1 VTKYIILLACTLLV
15 IPVLYFIPLGL
26 STKNKLF
33 LTVLAFVLA
42 FSGLFTLNLL
52 SYWTSA
58 GTMVC
63 LAFIAA
69 YIVEKRLPIMQ
80 AGAKEIKT
88 REVYVKSEPIYEK
101 AIRAEQAASVVEAVI
116 EPEIL
121 EEISLHSLEE
131 VEFPQIVVEAEEKN
145 EEDLFLIKDAVDL
158 EELLHTEEE
167 FAFLEEEREILSDYK
182 APALVAVELVEE
194 PFVDRSMLFDE
205 IEEMKN

>member
-1 VTKYIILLACTLLV
+1 VTKYIILLACTLIV

-26 STKNKLF
+26 STKNKFL

-42 FSGLFTLNLL
+42 FGGLFTLNLL

-69 YIVEKRLPIMQ
+69 YIVEKRIPFLQ

-88 REVYVKSEPIYEK
+88 KEVYVKSEPIYEK
-101 AIRAEQAASVVEAVI
+101 AIRVEQAASVEETVI

-131 VEFPQIVVEAEEKN
+131 VEFPQIEVEAEEKN

-158 EELLHTEEE
+158 EELIHPEEE
-167 FAFLEEEREILSDYK
+167 FAFLDEEREILSEYE
-182 APALVAVELVEE
+182 APALEAIELVEE
-194 PFVDRSMLFDE
+194 QLVDRSMLFDE